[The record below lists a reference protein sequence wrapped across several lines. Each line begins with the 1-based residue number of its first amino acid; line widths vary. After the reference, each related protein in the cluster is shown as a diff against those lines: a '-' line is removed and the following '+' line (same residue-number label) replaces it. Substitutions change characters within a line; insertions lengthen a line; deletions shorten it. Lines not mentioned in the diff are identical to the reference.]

1 MKWKLDDILKENEF
15 DGLYKEIEKDGEELK
30 KWVKKLSPKMSQD
43 SFKKL
48 LLFEEEI
55 GIKMARLSYLPHLM
69 EAVNQKN
76 KKAKIMKSRAED
88 LGLNISGEGVKI
100 GLWIQGKRKPF
111 LDDENA
117 KRLFSVID
125 DLEYS

>member
-76 KKAKIMKSRAED
+76 KKAVHNRTIQKGENYMTVKEIRENILARLEQKSYAEANEAYSIITSPYRAE
-88 LGLNISGEGVKI
+88 
-100 GLWIQGKRKPF
+100 
-111 LDDENA
+111 
-117 KRLFSVID
+117 
-125 DLEYS
+125 